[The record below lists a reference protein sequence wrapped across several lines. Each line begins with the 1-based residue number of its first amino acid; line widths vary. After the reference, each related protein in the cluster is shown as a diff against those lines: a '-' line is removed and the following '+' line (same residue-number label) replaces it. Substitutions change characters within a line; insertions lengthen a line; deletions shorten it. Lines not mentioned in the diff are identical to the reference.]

1 MPEGRVVYD
10 VDVRALRDT
19 IREQAQ
25 ELSELRA
32 TLAVLR
38 REEVARNKHN
48 EYLAGRVSRQRA
60 LCERC
65 QAMGVVP
72 PPELIEPVKDL

>member
-32 TLAVLR
+32 ALAVLK
-38 REEVARNKHN
+38 REEVARNRHN
-48 EYLAGRVSRQRA
+48 EYLANRVSRQRA

-65 QAMGVVP
+65 QTMGVSP
-72 PPELIEPVKDL
+72 PPELIEPVKDP